1 MASKQKIFAQ
11 VREDLEPIVGLCH
24 FPVERVEDDNYRIS
38 VSRGLGQEAIDTDA
52 DSVIDS
58 HGGLCV
64 VWTRTIEA
72 QSGIMAARVA
82 DDSVSEPVVVSSR
95 AGAEGSPR
103 IAQIVSAGNGI
114 AYVVWAAR
122 RDNFWVLLGCEIGL
136 QDGRLVVGVEEVLD
150 QSYEGIR
157 SPAIALVP
165 TATDC
170 GHALV
175 VAWERVEAGRRR
187 IAWRA
192 RLSNGW
198 TAPSQLDAVEPAQCF
213 RPAISPDAPGGVQI
227 AYDVALDGAYNVT
240 VVRLPLDQQ
249 NGGDE
254 VATLGKSI
262 QVNST
267 NANSMHPAILRDAT
281 GATWLAYTSNRRP
294 DEDGDLIKW
303 IRLYHI
309 TDSGRVEMPL
319 TPQIDVNMDSTEEDQ
334 GWEFP
339 SIIDDAQGRIWVFG
353 RSSHSFHCQYWDGY
367 SWSRRIDFTLNA
379 WGKRGKHISVNRA
392 ADGLIWLVYEGPRYL
407 EIARLATQAKDGISE
422 VGPGTRP
429 VNEADYAGANT
440 RVERAQRTSPGEYGR
455 RGYKLYFG
463 DIHSHSYHSDGTGDA
478 DEFFMR
484 CRDLLGMDFC
494 ALTDHEYFCLKSIS
508 GYTWAEMCQVAAS
521 LNSPG
526 EFVVFPGYEW
536 TGKAHPG
543 PGHKHVIYP
552 YDYPPLFSKADP
564 AYDDDHPHDFA
575 ARVRE
580 SGGLSI
586 PHHTAWSGV
595 DKQYHDASI
604 EPIMEIC
611 SAHGA
616 NEFLQIRP
624 IPPRDDRYFE
634 GYFTQ
639 DLYREGLKFGL
650 VGGTDSHG
658 LLWHHGTSWTRNTA
672 ISGLTAVYARDLTRE
687 AIWEAL
693 LCRRTYATSGA
704 QIVLGF
710 SINGHLM
717 GSRVELGRG
726 SSAKLSIHVMGT
738 SALHKVTVVK
748 DCSDYREYRP
758 KGCRFDV
765 AFEDSGPE
773 NGETLYYIRVVQDDG
788 HMAWSSPIW
797 VVDRPEGRERL

>member
-1 MASKQKIFAQ
+1 MASKQKVFAQ
-11 VREDLEPIVGLCH
+11 VREDLEPAVGLRH
-24 FPVERVEDDNYRIS
+24 FPVQRVEDDHYRIS
-38 VSRGLGQEAIDTDA
+38 VSRSLGQEAIDTDA
-52 DSVIDS
+52 DSAIDDQ
-58 HGGLCV
+58 GGLCV
-64 VWTRTIEA
+64 AWTRTVEA
-72 QSGIMAARVA
+72 QSSIIAARVA
-82 DDSVSEPVVVSSR
+82 GDSVSEPVVVSSR

-103 IAQIVSAGNGI
+103 IAHISSAGYGV

-122 RDNFWVLLGCEIGL
+122 RDASWLLLGCEIAL
-136 QDGRLVVGVEEVLD
+136 QDGRLVVGTEEVLD
-150 QSYEGIR
+150 HSCEGVR
-157 SPAIALVP
+157 APAIALVP
-165 TATDC
+165 TATRC

-187 IAWRA
+187 VAWRA
-192 RLSNGW
+192 RLSTGW
-198 TAPSQLDAVEPAQCF
+198 TACDQLDAVDQAQCF
-213 RPAISPDAPGGVQI
+213 RPAVSSGAAGEVQI
-227 AYDVALDGAYNVT
+227 AYDVALGGAYNVT
-240 VVRLPLDQQ
+240 IVRLPLDQKDV
-249 NGGDE
+249 GDE
-254 VATLGKSI
+254 TATRGKSI
-262 QVNST
+262 EANAT
-267 NANSMHPAILRDAT
+267 RANSMHPAILRDGT
-281 GATWLAYTSNRRP
+281 GSTWLAYTSNRRP
-294 DEDGDLIKW
+294 DRDGDLVKW
-303 IRLYHI
+303 IRLYRV
-309 TDSGRVEMPL
+309 TDSGQVEVPYA
-319 TPQIDVNMDSTEEDQ
+319 PQTDVSMDSTGEDQ

-353 RSSHSFHCQYWDGY
+353 RSAHSFHCQYWDGC
-367 SWSRRIDFTLNA
+367 SWSHRVDFTLNA

-392 ADGLIWLVYEGPRYL
+392 PDGLIWLVYEGPRYL
-407 EIARLATQAKDGISE
+407 EIAKLATWAKGDITRTE
-422 VGPGTRP
+422 PGTRP
-429 VNEADYAGANT
+429 VAEADYAGAST
-440 RVERAQRTSPGEYGR
+440 WVERAERESPGDYGA

-494 ALTDHEYFCLKSIS
+494 ALTDHEYFCQKSIA
-508 GYTWAEMCQVAAS
+508 GYTWAEICQAAAS

-536 TGKAHPG
+536 TGNAHPG
-543 PGHKHVIYP
+543 PGHKHVVYP
-552 YDYPPLFSKADP
+552 YDYPPLFTKADS
-564 AYDDDHPHDFA
+564 AYDDDHSHDFA
-575 ARVRE
+575 IQVRK

-595 DKQYHDASI
+595 DRQYHDADI

-639 DLYREGLKFGL
+639 DLYRQGLKFGL
-650 VGGTDSHG
+650 VGGTDNHG
-658 LLWHHGTSWTRNTA
+658 LLWHHGTSWTSNTS

-693 LCRRTYATSGA
+693 LSRRTYATSGA
-704 QIVLGF
+704 QVVLGF

-717 GSRVELGRG
+717 GSEVKLGNDD
-726 SSAKLSIHVMGT
+726 SVSLSIQVRGT
-738 SALHKVTVVK
+738 SPLCKVTVVK

-758 KGCRFDV
+758 EDCRFD
-765 AFEDSGPE
+765 AEFDDAAPED
-773 NGETLYYIRVVQDDG
+773 GETVYYIRVVQNDG

-797 VVDRPEGRERL
+797 VVTSPKRT